1 MADCLSPSEILN
13 AGTSCSP
20 DLRLHRRRKEHAI
33 GSGQADF
40 PSTNGCRPCS
50 GWTRQD
56 LSRLPGRW
64 SALSVVSC
72 RSGCRLAGC
81 PAWNSMCA
89 GCRFWRCEK
98 PTKNLATEARLSV
111 QLHWL
116 DVPAQERWRRVEVRN
131 AEKGVTYQLPFDVTR
146 EMFDFCETTWE
157 PPPDEEMVAYDGI
170 RVSSWRRSRGSKARP
185 AGATVRT
192 LMRCAGSAAQSAC
205 AGQP

>member
-98 PTKNLATEARLSV
+98 PTKNL
-111 QLHWL
+111 
-116 DVPAQERWRRVEVRN
+116 P
-131 AEKGVTYQLPFDVTR
+131 
-146 EMFDFCETTWE
+146 
-157 PPPDEEMVAYDGI
+157 
-170 RVSSWRRSRGSKARP
+170 SRYRGEI
-185 AGATVRT
+185 V
-192 LMRCAGSAAQSAC
+192 GSAALARRTRAGTMASSRGTECREGRHLSAPVRRHPRNVRLLRDDVGT
-205 AGQP
+205 AD